1 MFSGRSRSFRSR
13 DGSILLTDCLAE
25 RQCNVGSRIVSS
37 NVESDGPVAVVSP
50 ISVVTGTAD
59 ADLLARPLQDLSDIE
74 RIERVPIDDRLS
86 IVDFHQRIALA
97 LAARNR
103 DDTAIHFIP
112 DGDID
117 GIVHETSFA
126 VLREN
131 IERVA
136 SLLRSRLVERPA
148 VVAIV
153 LPTMPAAY
161 WTIIGTMARAVP
173 FPVNWMLEPQ
183 YLVGLLAE
191 AKVKAIFAL
200 GPTPGFKIWES
211 IMSIRDQLPTG
222 LPVWSVTAPGSTVLP
237 ESDLDLQLLGQTRA
251 RLESVGAT
259 PAREGADVAAYVH
272 SGGTTGLPKI
282 VKISH
287 RNMSYRHWTL
297 QLAMQI
303 TLGEVVLQDTPMF
316 HVGGLAG
323 RCLPMLASGASLV
336 IPSLMGARDKR
347 YIANYWKFI
356 ARFRVTRLSGVPT
369 TFSVLAKTPP
379 QGEDLSSLKRNFV
392 TGSTALPVSVRRE
405 FERVSGVRILNSYG
419 LTENTA
425 SVAIELRDGRSREG
439 SSGVP
444 VPYTRVRVTRLE
456 DMEATSE
463 SCGPGQ
469 TGMIQVSGP
478 GITLGYL
485 NETHTHASRTA
496 DGWLITGDLG
506 RIDTDGNLYVTGRS
520 KDIIIRGGHNIDPGL
535 IEDALLQSPE
545 VLLAAAVGKPDAHA
559 GELPVAYVQLVAGS
573 QISEAALLARVAAR
587 IPERAAIPK
596 EIFIVDAIPLTDA
609 GKPAK
614 MKLRHD
620 AAERALRTALSQI
633 SGLSTNLNRL
643 QVTASP
649 HPLHGT
655 LVTILLTTPTPL
667 DAPALVAA
675 IHELMSRYSLSYV
688 VKAAAA
694 GG

>member
-1 MFSGRSRSFRSR
+1 
-13 DGSILLTDCLAE
+13 
-25 RQCNVGSRIVSS
+25 
-37 NVESDGPVAVVSP
+37 VSP
-50 ISVVTGTAD
+50 IPIVPGTAD
-59 ADLLARPLQDLSDIE
+59 AELLARPLRDLSDIE
-74 RIERVPIDDRLS
+74 CIEYVPLDNRLS
-86 IVDFHQRIALA
+86 IVDFYQRIALA
-97 LAARNR
+97 LAARKS

-112 DGDID
+112 DGDVD
-117 GIVHETSFA
+117 GIVYETSFA
-126 VLREN
+126 ALRGN
-131 IERVA
+131 SERVA
-136 SLLRSRLVERPA
+136 SLLQSRLINRPD

-161 WTIIGTMARAVP
+161 WTIIGTMAQAVP
-173 FPVNWMLEPQ
+173 FPLNWMLEPS
-183 YLVGLLAE
+183 YLLGLLTQAN
-191 AKVKAIFAL
+191 VKAIIAL
-200 GPTPGFKIWES
+200 GPTPGFNIWES
-211 IMSIRDQLPTG
+211 IMSIKDRLPAG
-222 LPVWSVTAPGSTVLP
+222 LPVWSVTVPGTKVLR
-237 ESDLDLQLLGQTRA
+237 EFDLDLQLPLPTQAGLDTI
-251 RLESVGAT
+251 GAA

-282 VKISH
+282 VKLSH
-287 RNMSYRHWTL
+287 RNISYRHWTL
-297 QLAMQI
+297 QLAMQM

-347 YIANYWKFI
+347 YLANYWKFI

-392 TGSTALPVSVRRE
+392 TGSTALPISVRRE

-425 SVAIELRDGRSREG
+425 SVTIEPRDGQSREG

-444 VPYTRVRVTRLE
+444 VPYTRVRV
-456 DMEATSE
+456 D
-463 SCGPGQ
+463 

-478 GITLGYL
+478 GVALGYL
-485 NETHTHASRTA
+485 DDCQTQASRTA

-506 RIDTDGNLYVTGRS
+506 RIDTDGNLFVTGRS

-573 QISEAALLARVAAR
+573 EISEAGLLALAAAR

-596 EIFIVDAIPLTDA
+596 EIFVVDKIPLTDA

-614 MKLRHD
+614 VALRND
-620 AAERALRTALSQI
+620 AAERTFRTALSQI
-633 SGLSTNLNRL
+633 PGLSAIHGLR
-643 QVTASP
+643 VTAGP

-655 LVTILLTTPTPL
+655 LVTISLTRSAQVDATPM
-667 DAPALVAA
+667 VAA
-675 IHELMSRYSLSYV
+675 IDELMSRYSLAYLV
-688 VKAAAA
+688 TLAEP
-694 GG
+694 GE

>member
-1 MFSGRSRSFRSR
+1 
-13 DGSILLTDCLAE
+13 
-25 RQCNVGSRIVSS
+25 
-37 NVESDGPVAVVSP
+37 VSP
-50 ISVVTGTAD
+50 IPIVPGTAD
-59 ADLLARPLQDLSDIE
+59 AELLARPLRDLSDIE
-74 RIERVPIDDRLS
+74 CIECVPLDNRLS
-86 IVDFHQRIALA
+86 IVDFYQRIALA
-97 LAARNR
+97 LAARKS
-103 DDTAIHFIP
+103 DDTAIHFLP
-112 DGDID
+112 DGDVD
-117 GIVHETSFA
+117 GIVYETSFA
-126 VLREN
+126 ALRGN

-136 SLLRSRLVERPA
+136 SLLQSRLINRPD

-161 WTIIGTMARAVP
+161 WTIIGTMAQAVP
-173 FPVNWMLEPQ
+173 FPLNWMLEPS
-183 YLVGLLAE
+183 YLLGLLTQAN
-191 AKVKAIFAL
+191 VKAIIAL
-200 GPTPGFKIWES
+200 GPTPGFNIWES
-211 IMSIRDQLPTG
+211 IMSIKDRLPAG
-222 LPVWSVTAPGSTVLP
+222 LPVWSVTVPGTKVLR
-237 ESDLDLQLLGQTRA
+237 EFDLDLQLPGPTQAGPDT
-251 RLESVGAT
+251 VGAA

-282 VKISH
+282 VKLSH
-287 RNMSYRHWTL
+287 RNISYRHWTL

-347 YIANYWKFI
+347 YLANYWKFI

-392 TGSTALPVSVRRE
+392 TGSTALPISVRRE

-425 SVAIELRDGRSREG
+425 SVTIEPRDGQSREG

-444 VPYTRVRVTRLE
+444 VPYTRVRVE
-456 DMEATSE
+456 
-463 SCGPGQ
+463 

-478 GITLGYL
+478 GVALGYL
-485 NETHTHASRTA
+485 DHCHTQASRTA

-506 RIDTDGNLYVTGRS
+506 RIDTDGNLFVTGRS

-573 QISEAALLARVAAR
+573 EISEAGLLALAAAR

-596 EIFIVDAIPLTDA
+596 EIFVVDKIPLTDA

-614 MKLRHD
+614 VVLRND
-620 AAERALRTALSQI
+620 AAERTFRTALSQI
-633 SGLSTNLNRL
+633 PGLSAIHGLR
-643 QVTASP
+643 VTAGP

-655 LVTILLTTPTPL
+655 LVTISLTRPAQVDATP
-667 DAPALVAA
+667 LVAA
-675 IHELMSRYSLSYV
+675 IDELMSRFSLAYLV
-688 VKAAAA
+688 TLAEP
-694 GG
+694 GE

>member
-1 MFSGRSRSFRSR
+1 MGGADPFDHATVAFFK
-13 DGSILLTDCLAE
+13 LTAWPNA
-25 RQCNVGSRIVSS
+25 RCNVGSRIVSS
-37 NVESDGPVAVVSP
+37 NAELDGPVAVVSA
-50 ISVVTGTAD
+50 ITVVPGTAD
-59 ADLLARPLQDLSDIE
+59 AELLARPLRDLGDIE
-74 RIERVPIDDRLS
+74 CIERVPLGHRLS

-97 LAARNR
+97 LAARNPG
-103 DDTAIHFIP
+103 DTAIHFIP

-126 VLREN
+126 VLRGN

-136 SLLRSRLVERPA
+136 SLLRSRLIERPD

-161 WTIIGTMARAVP
+161 WTIIGTMAQAVP
-173 FPVNWMLEPQ
+173 FPVNWMLESQ
-183 YLVGLLAE
+183 YLFGLLAE
-191 AKVKAIFAL
+191 ANVKAIIAL

-211 IMSIRDQLPTG
+211 IMSIKDRLPSG
-222 LPVWSVTAPGSTVLP
+222 LPVWSVTAPGGKVLP
-237 ESDLDLQLLGQTRA
+237 EFDLDLQLRGQNPA
-251 RLESVGAT
+251 GLDSVGVAS
-259 PAREGADVAAYVH
+259 AHEGTDVAAYVH

-282 VKISH
+282 VKVSH
-287 RNMSYRHWTL
+287 RNISYRHWTL

-316 HVGGLAG
+316 HIGGLAG
-323 RCLPMLASGASLV
+323 RCLPLLASGASLV

-392 TGSTALPVSVRRE
+392 TGSTALPISVRRE
-405 FERVSGVRILNSYG
+405 FERLSGVRILNSYG

-425 SVAIELRDGRSREG
+425 SVAIEPRDGQSREG

-444 VPYTRVRVTRLE
+444 VPYTRVRVKSLE
-456 DMEATSE
+456 DMGTTSE
-463 SCGPGQ
+463 SCGADQ

-478 GITLGYL
+478 GVTLGYL
-485 NETHTHASRTA
+485 NESHTHASRTA

-506 RIDTDGNLYVTGRS
+506 RIDKDGNLYVTGRS

-573 QISEAALLARVAAR
+573 RISEARLLALAAAR

-596 EIFIVDAIPLTDA
+596 EIFVVDRIPLTDA

-614 MKLRHD
+614 VRLRHD
-620 AAERALRTALSQI
+620 AAERTFRSALSQI
-633 SGLSTNLNRL
+633 PALSTALNGL
-643 QVTASP
+643 QVTAGP

-655 LVTILLTTPTPL
+655 LVTILLTAAAPA
-667 DAPALVAA
+667 DATALVAA
-675 IHELMSRYSLSYV
+675 ADEIMSRYSLAYAVNVIAS
-688 VKAAAA
+688 
-694 GG
+694 GE

>member
-1 MFSGRSRSFRSR
+1 VSA
-13 DGSILLTDCLAE
+13 IA
-25 RQCNVGSRIVSS
+25 IV
-37 NVESDGPVAVVSP
+37 P
-50 ISVVTGTAD
+50 GTAD
-59 ADLLARPLQDLSDIE
+59 AELLARPLRGLSDIE
-74 RIERVPIDDRLS
+74 RIERVPLDERLS
-86 IVDFHQRIALA
+86 IVDFHQRITLA

-117 GIVHETSFA
+117 GIVHETTFA
-126 VLREN
+126 ALRGN
-131 IERVA
+131 IQRVA
-136 SLLRSRLVERPA
+136 SLLRSRLIERA
-148 VVAIV
+148 DVVAIV

-161 WTIIGTMARAVP
+161 WSIIGTMAQAVP

-183 YLVGLLAE
+183 YLFRLLSE
-191 AKVKAIFAL
+191 ANVKAIIAL

-211 IMSIRDQLPTG
+211 IMSIKDQLPSS

-237 ESDLDLQLLGQTRA
+237 EFDLDLQLLDQN
-251 RLESVGAT
+251 
-259 PAREGADVAAYVH
+259 PASLDSAGTAAPHDGTDVAAYVH

-282 VKISH
+282 VRLSH
-287 RNMSYRHWTL
+287 RNISYRHWTL

-303 TLGEVVLQDTPMF
+303 ALGEVVLQDTPMF

-323 RCLPMLASGASLV
+323 RCLPMLACGASLV
-336 IPSLMGARDKR
+336 IPSLMGARDKL
-347 YIANYWKFI
+347 YIANYWRFVD
-356 ARFRVTRLSGVPT
+356 RFRVTRLSGVPT
-369 TFSVLAKTPP
+369 TFSVLAKSPP
-379 QGEDLSSLKRNFV
+379 QGEDLSSLKRNFI
-392 TGSTALPVSVRRE
+392 TGSTALPISVKRE
-405 FERVSGVRILNSYG
+405 FERVSGVRMLNSYG

-425 SVAIELRDGRSREG
+425 SVAIEPRDGQSSEG

-444 VPYTRVRVTRLE
+444 VPYTRVRVKRLE
-456 DMEATSE
+456 DMAMTSE
-463 SCGPGQ
+463 SCGPDQ

-478 GITLGYL
+478 GVTLGYL
-485 NETHTHASRTA
+485 DESHTRASRTV

-506 RIDTDGNLYVTGRS
+506 RIDADGNLHVTGRS

-573 QISEAALLARVAAR
+573 RISEARLLAIVAAR

-596 EIFIVDAIPLTDA
+596 EIFVVDRIPLTDA

-614 MKLRHD
+614 VSLRHD
-620 AAERALRTALSQI
+620 AAERTFRTALSHI
-633 SGLSTNLNRL
+633 PGLSTTVRRL
-643 QVTASP
+643 LVTASS

-655 LVTILLTTPTPL
+655 LVTIVLTTPAAS
-667 DAPALVAA
+667 DATALVAA
-675 IHELMSRYSLSYV
+675 IDDLMSRYSLAYV
-688 VKAAAA
+688 VNVDASGA
-694 GG
+694 

>member
-1 MFSGRSRSFRSR
+1 
-13 DGSILLTDCLAE
+13 
-25 RQCNVGSRIVSS
+25 
-37 NVESDGPVAVVSP
+37 VSP
-50 ISVVTGTAD
+50 IPIVPGTAD
-59 ADLLARPLQDLSDIE
+59 ADLLARPLRNLSDIE
-74 RIERVPIDDRLS
+74 CIERIPLANRLS
-86 IVDFHQRIALA
+86 IDDFYQRIALA

-117 GIVHETSFA
+117 GVDYETSFGA
-126 VLREN
+126 LHEN

-136 SLLRSRLVERPA
+136 SLLRSRLIKYPD

-161 WTIIGTMARAVP
+161 WTIIGTMAQAVP
-173 FPVNWMLEPQ
+173 FPLNWMLEPQ
-183 YLVGLLAE
+183 YLLGLLTQAN
-191 AKVKAIFAL
+191 AKAIIAL
-200 GPTPGFKIWES
+200 GPTPGFNIWES
-211 IMSIRDQLPTG
+211 IMSIKDRLPEG
-222 LPVWSVTAPGSTVLP
+222 LPVWSVTVPGTEVLR
-237 ESDLDLQLLGQTRA
+237 EFDLDLQLLGHSDA
-251 RLESVGAT
+251 GLDSVGAA
-259 PAREGADVAAYVH
+259 PARGGGDIAAYVH

-282 VKISH
+282 VKLSH
-287 RNMSYRHWTL
+287 RNISYRHWTL

-303 TLGEVVLQDTPMF
+303 TLGEVMLQDTPMF

-336 IPSLMGARDKR
+336 VPSLMGARDKR

-369 TFSVLAKTPP
+369 TFSVLAKSPP

-392 TGSTALPVSVRRE
+392 TGSTALPISVRRE

-425 SVAIELRDGRSREG
+425 SVTIEARDGQSREG

-444 VPYTRVRVTRLE
+444 VPYTRVRVQRLE
-456 DMEATSE
+456 DMGPTSE
-463 SCGPGQ
+463 GCGPDQ

-478 GITLGYL
+478 GVALGYL
-485 NETHTHASRTA
+485 NDGHTQASHTA

-506 RIDTDGNLYVTGRS
+506 RIDTDGNLFVTGRS

-545 VLLAAAVGKPDAHA
+545 VLLAAAVGKPDAYA

-573 QISEAALLARVAAR
+573 QISEEGLLALAAAR
-587 IPERAAIPK
+587 IAERAAIPK
-596 EIFIVDAIPLTDA
+596 AIFVVDRLPLTDA

-614 MKLRHD
+614 VALRHD
-620 AAERALRTALSQI
+620 AAERTFRTALAQI
-633 SGLSTNLNRL
+633 PGLSALHGWR
-643 QVTASP
+643 VTAGS

-655 LVTILLTTPTPL
+655 LVTISLTNPAPS
-667 DAPALVAA
+667 DATALAA
-675 IHELMSRYSLSYV
+675 EIDELMSRYSLAYLV
-688 VKAAAA
+688 TVDTP
-694 GG
+694 GE

>member
-1 MFSGRSRSFRSR
+1 
-13 DGSILLTDCLAE
+13 L
-25 RQCNVGSRIVSS
+25 SS
-37 NVESDGPVAVVSP
+37 NVELDRPVAVASP
-50 ISVVTGTAD
+50 IPIVPDTAD
-59 ADLLARPLQDLSDIE
+59 AELLAQPLRDLSDIE
-74 RIERVPIDDRLS
+74 RIERIPLENRLS
-86 IVDFHQRIALA
+86 IVDFHQRIDLA

-112 DGDID
+112 DGDVD
-117 GIVHETSFA
+117 GIDHETSFA
-126 VLREN
+126 TLRGN

-136 SLLRSRLVERPA
+136 SLLRSRHIERSD

-153 LPTMPAAY
+153 MPTLPAAY
-161 WTIIGTMARAVP
+161 WTIIGTMAQAVP
-173 FPVNWMLEPQ
+173 FPLNWMLEPQ
-183 YLVGLLAE
+183 YLLSLLTE
-191 AKVKAIFAL
+191 ANVKAIIAL

-211 IMSIRDQLPTG
+211 ITSIKDQLPSG
-222 LPVWSVTAPGSTVLP
+222 LPVWSVAAPGSEVLS
-237 ESDLDLQLLGQTRA
+237 EFDLDLQLLGQDQA
-251 RLESVGAT
+251 GLDPVGAA
-259 PAREGADVAAYVH
+259 PVHEGSDVAAYVH

-282 VKISH
+282 VKVSH
-287 RNMSYRHWTL
+287 RNISYRHWTL
-297 QLAMQI
+297 QLAMQMA
-303 TLGEVVLQDTPMF
+303 LGEVVLQDTPIF

-369 TFSVLAKTPP
+369 TFSVLAKSPP

-392 TGSTALPVSVRRE
+392 TGSTALPISVRRE

-425 SVAIELRDGRSREG
+425 SVAIEPRDGKSHEG
-439 SSGVP
+439 SAGVP
-444 VPYTRVRVTRLE
+444 VPYTRVRVKRLE
-456 DMEATSE
+456 DTGTAPE
-463 SCGPGQ
+463 SCGPNQ
-469 TGMIQVSGP
+469 TGMIQVRGP
-478 GITLGYL
+478 GVTLGYL
-485 NETHTHASRTA
+485 NDSHTQASRTA

-506 RIDTDGNLYVTGRS
+506 RIDTDGNLFVTGRS

-573 QISEAALLARVAAR
+573 RITESALLARAAAR

-596 EIFIVDAIPLTDA
+596 EIFFVDKIPLTDA

-614 MKLRHD
+614 VLLRHD
-620 AAERALRTALSQI
+620 AAARTFRTALSQLP
-633 SGLSTNLNRL
+633 GLSSALHCL
-643 QVTASP
+643 QVTAGP

-655 LVTILLTTPTPL
+655 LVTIELTNPAPV
-667 DAPALVAA
+667 DATALVAE
-675 IHELMSRYSLSYV
+675 IDGLMSGYSLAYV
-688 VKAAAA
+688 VKLAES
-694 GG
+694 GE

>member
-1 MFSGRSRSFRSR
+1 M
-13 DGSILLTDCLAE
+13 
-25 RQCNVGSRIVSS
+25 SS
-37 NVESDGPVAVVSP
+37 NVELDGPVTAVSP
-50 ISVVTGTAD
+50 ITVVPATAD
-59 ADLLARPLQDLSDIE
+59 ADLLARPLRDLGDIE
-74 RIERVPIDDRLS
+74 RIERVPIDNRLS

-112 DGDID
+112 DGDVD
-117 GIVHETSFA
+117 GIDHETSFA
-126 VLREN
+126 LLRGN

-136 SLLRSRLVERPA
+136 SLLRSRLIERPD

-161 WTIIGTMARAVP
+161 WTIIGSMAQAVP

-183 YLVGLLAE
+183 YLVGLLAD
-191 AKVKAIFAL
+191 AKVKAIIAL
-200 GPTPGFKIWES
+200 SPTPGFKIWES
-211 IMSIRDQLPTG
+211 IMSIRDQLPAG
-222 LPVWSVTAPGSTVLP
+222 LPVWSVTAPGGKVLP
-237 ESDLDLQLLGQTRA
+237 EFDLDLALLGQTQA
-251 RLESVGAT
+251 RLDSVGAL
-259 PAREGADVAAYVH
+259 PAHEGADVAAYVH

-282 VKISH
+282 VKLSH

-303 TLGEVVLQDTPMF
+303 TLGEVVLQDSPMF

-347 YIANYWKFI
+347 YIANYWKYI

-425 SVAIELRDGRSREG
+425 SVAIELRDGQSHDG

-444 VPYTRVRVTRLE
+444 VPYTRVRVKRLE

-463 SCGPGQ
+463 SCGPDE
-469 TGMIQVSGP
+469 TGMIQVRGP
-478 GITLGYL
+478 GVTLGYL
-485 NETHTHASRTA
+485 NENHTHASRTT

-506 RIDTDGNLYVTGRS
+506 RIDTEGNLYVTGRS

-573 QISEAALLARVAAR
+573 QISEAGLLALVAAR
-587 IPERAAIPK
+587 IHERAAIPK
-596 EIFIVDAIPLTDA
+596 EIYVVDTIPLTDA

-620 AAERALRTALSQI
+620 AAERALRTALSHI
-633 SGLSTNLNRL
+633 SGLSTGPNRL
-643 QVTASP
+643 QVTAGS

-655 LVTILLTTPTPL
+655 LVTILLTTPTPP

-688 VKAAAA
+688 VKAVAS
-694 GG
+694 GE

>member
-1 MFSGRSRSFRSR
+1 
-13 DGSILLTDCLAE
+13 
-25 RQCNVGSRIVSS
+25 
-37 NVESDGPVAVVSP
+37 VSP
-50 ISVVTGTAD
+50 IPIVPGTAD
-59 ADLLARPLQDLSDIE
+59 ADLLARPLRDLSDIE
-74 RIERVPIDDRLS
+74 CIERIPLDSRLS
-86 IVDFHQRIALA
+86 IDDFYQRIALA

-117 GIVHETSFA
+117 GVDYETSFGA
-126 VLREN
+126 LHEN

-136 SLLRSRLVERPA
+136 SLLRSRLIKYPD

-161 WTIIGTMARAVP
+161 WTIIGTMAQAVP
-173 FPVNWMLEPQ
+173 FPLNWMLEPQ
-183 YLVGLLAE
+183 YLLGLLTQAN
-191 AKVKAIFAL
+191 AKAIIAL
-200 GPTPGFKIWES
+200 GPTPGFNIWES
-211 IMSIRDQLPTG
+211 IMSIKDRLPEG
-222 LPVWSVTAPGSTVLP
+222 LPVWSVTVPGTEVLR
-237 ESDLDLQLLGQTRA
+237 EFDLDLQLLGHSEA
-251 RLESVGAT
+251 GLDSVGAA
-259 PAREGADVAAYVH
+259 PARGGGDIAAYVH

-282 VKISH
+282 VKLSH
-287 RNMSYRHWTL
+287 RNISYRHWTL

-336 IPSLMGARDKR
+336 VPSLIGARDKR

-369 TFSVLAKTPP
+369 TFSVLARSPP
-379 QGEDLSSLKRNFV
+379 QGDDLSSLKRNFV
-392 TGSTALPVSVRRE
+392 TGSTALPISVRRE

-425 SVAIELRDGRSREG
+425 SVTIEARDGQSREG

-444 VPYTRVRVTRLE
+444 VPYTRVRVQRLE
-456 DMEATSE
+456 DMGPTSE
-463 SCGPGQ
+463 GCGPDQ

-478 GITLGYL
+478 GVALGYL
-485 NETHTHASRTA
+485 NDGHTQASQTA

-506 RIDTDGNLYVTGRS
+506 RIDTDGNLFVTGRS

-573 QISEAALLARVAAR
+573 QISEEGLLALAASR
-587 IPERAAIPK
+587 IAERAAIPK
-596 EIFIVDAIPLTDA
+596 AIFVVDKLPLTDA

-614 MKLRHD
+614 VALRHD
-620 AAERALRTALSQI
+620 AAERTFRTALARI
-633 SGLSTNLNRL
+633 PGLSALHGWR
-643 QVTASP
+643 VTAGS

-655 LVTILLTTPTPL
+655 LVTISLTNPAPS
-667 DAPALVAA
+667 DATALVAE
-675 IHELMSRYSLSYV
+675 IDELMSRYSLAYLV
-688 VKAAAA
+688 TLDTP
-694 GG
+694 GE